1 MRYPEYLPKG
11 GTIGFV
17 APSFGCNI
25 EPYKS
30 GFDNAQKKFKDL
42 GYSLQLGP
50 NCYAGEGIGISNSPQ
65 KCADELMEA
74 YCDETSDVLISCG
87 GGELMCE
94 ILSYMDFERIKA
106 AKPKW
111 YMGYSDNTNFA
122 YLQATIC
129 DTAAVYG
136 PCAPAFGMEPWHP
149 VISDA
154 LALLTGKKT
163 ALTSYGM
170 WEKESLKTDEN
181 PCAPYNLT
189 EKSVLHNFPEGDVA
203 MEGRLLGGC
212 LDCLGNI
219 CGTKYDAVE
228 AFCEKYKEDGI
239 LWFMEACD
247 LHVFDIRRA
256 LWRLK
261 NAGWFKYVKGFIFGR
276 PVHFG
281 QDVMGL
287 NQYTAVTD
295 MLKEFHVPIIM
306 DADLGHLPPS
316 MPLITGAMAKVEE
329 ELAEVKE
336 AAAADDAKALEEE
349 LGDLL
354 FTVVNL
360 CRWKNLQAE
369 EVIHGGIR
377 KFVERF
383 KNMESL
389 IHVKGST
396 PEEMMEAWRK
406 AKLNAEC

>member
-149 VISDA
+149 AIEDA
-154 LALLTGKKT
+154 FRVLTGEKT
-163 ALTSYGM
+163 ELSGYES
-170 WEKESLKTDEN
+170 WERESLKTEEDPLVPYHVTEPRILRTYVGHSLQTGLEGNGAADCAGSEGTGSEGTGSGN
-181 PCAPYNLT
+181 PK
-189 EKSVLHNFPEGDVA
+189 EIR
-203 MEGRLLGGC
+203 MQGRLLGGC
-212 LDCLGNI
+212 MDCLVTLL
-219 CGTKYDAVE
+219 GTRFDYTKEFVE
-228 AFCEKYKEDGI
+228 RYKEDGI
-239 LWFMEACD
+239 IWFLEACD
-247 LHVFDIRRA
+247 LNVFGIRRA
-256 LWRLK
+256 MWQMEE
-261 NAGWFKYVKGFIFGR
+261 AGWFEHVKGFLIGR
-276 PVHFG
+276 PLCFG
-281 QDVMGL
+281 QEMMGL
-287 NQYTAVTD
+287 DAYEAV
-295 MLKEFHVPIIM
+295 LKVAGEKNVPVIM
-306 DADLGHLPPS
+306 DVDLGHLPPM
-316 MPLITGAMAKVEE
+316 MPLIVGSLGEVSVTGN
-329 ELAEVKE
+329 
-336 AAAADDAKALEEE
+336 
-349 LGDLL
+349 DLRIRM
-354 FTVVNL
+354 V
-360 CRWKNLQAE
+360 CRD
-369 EVIHGGIR
+369 
-377 KFVERF
+377 
-383 KNMESL
+383 
-389 IHVKGST
+389 
-396 PEEMMEAWRK
+396 
-406 AKLNAEC
+406 

>member
-1 MRYPEYLPKG
+1 MRYPTFLPEN

-17 APSFGCNI
+17 APSFGCTT
-25 EPYKS
+25 EPYLTCF
-30 GFDNAQKKFKDL
+30 GRAQEVFQSM
-42 GYSLQLGP
+42 GYQVSLGP
-50 NCYAGEGIGISNSPQ
+50 NCYKEDGIGISTKPEDCGKEINEFYTSPLND
-65 KCADELMEA
+65 A
-74 YCDETSDVLISCG
+74 LISCG
-87 GGELMCE
+87 GGEMMCE
-94 ILSYMDFERIKA
+94 ILEYVDFEKLKE

-111 YMGYSDNTNFA
+111 YMGYSDNTNLIF
-122 YLQATIC
+122 LLPTLC
-129 DTAAVYG
+129 DTATIYG
-136 PCAPAFGMEPWHP
+136 PCAPSFGMEPWHP

-189 EKSVLHNFPEGDVA
+189 EKTVLHNFPEGDVA

-295 MLKEFHVPIIM
+295 MLKDLNVPIIM

-316 MPLITGAMAKVEE
+316 MPLITGAMAKVETRGNE
-329 ELAEVKE
+329 M
-336 AAAADDAKALEEE
+336 
-349 LGDLL
+349 
-354 FTVVNL
+354 TV
-360 CRWKNLQAE
+360 Q
-369 EVIHGGIR
+369 
-377 KFVERF
+377 
-383 KNMESL
+383 MSL
-389 IHVKGST
+389 T
-396 PEEMMEAWRK
+396 
-406 AKLNAEC
+406 